1 MHPVQKQ
8 IYRSMTAEQKLQA
21 ALRLYHSARHL
32 KTAAIRLEHPDWNE
46 KEVQEKVREIFLNAR
61 T

>member
-21 ALRLYHSARHL
+21 ALRLYRSARQL

-46 KEVQEKVREIFLNAR
+46 KEVQEKVREIFVNAR